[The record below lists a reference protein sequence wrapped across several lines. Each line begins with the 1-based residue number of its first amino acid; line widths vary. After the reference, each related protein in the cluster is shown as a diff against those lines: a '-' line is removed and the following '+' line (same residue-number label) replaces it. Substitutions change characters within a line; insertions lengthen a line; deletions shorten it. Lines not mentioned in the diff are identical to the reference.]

1 MQGGEEFM
9 STSNF
14 FKHWPTVLLGVIVA
28 VVLFMAIVTYQVNQN
43 ECAVITTLGRIE
55 QVSPEPGLHLRWP
68 YPFQRIYKF
77 DRRTRCFE
85 GNAGKLEESTT
96 ADGQNILIGIFV
108 NYRISNPELFF
119 TSFER
124 ISEAEKQLN
133 NWMRDSRN
141 ATFGRYRF
149 SQIINTDPQKMKL
162 GAIQDEILKELVER
176 AAPFGLE
183 IQSVGI
189 NTINVPTTISEEVFK
204 RMIQERKVV
213 AQDYLSRGAQEAS
226 DIRTKAEQ
234 SRAEILTNA
243 EATAKSIRAEGDA
256 EAAKYY
262 EVFKENP
269 ELAVFL
275 RKLDSLR
282 RIMKGRTT
290 LVLDTNAAPFDLL
303 KPGAEKLKPVVG
315 PVAR

>member
-1 MQGGEEFM
+1 M
-9 STSNF
+9 SSERF
-14 FKHWPTVLLGVIVA
+14 LRHWPTVLLGVIVA
-28 VVLFMAIVTYQVNQN
+28 AVLFAAIVTYRVNQN
-43 ECAVITTLGRIE
+43 ECAVVTMLGRI
-55 QVSPEPGLHLRWP
+55 QQGSPGPGLHLRWP
-68 YPFQRIYKF
+68 YPFQRVYKF

-96 ADGQNILIGIFV
+96 ADGQNVLIGTFV
-108 NYRISNPELFF
+108 NYRISDPKLFF

-124 ISEAEKQLN
+124 IGEAEKQLN

-141 ATFGRYRF
+141 AVFGRYRF
-149 SQIINTDPQKMKL
+149 AQIINTDPAKMKL
-162 GAIQDEILKELVER
+162 GVMQDEILRELADR

-183 IQSVGI
+183 IQFVGI
-189 NTINVPTTISEEVFK
+189 NVINVPTTISEEVFK

-226 DIRTKAEQ
+226 DIRTKADQ
-234 SRAEILTNA
+234 KRAEILTNA
-243 EATAKSIRAEGDA
+243 EATAKSIRAQGDA

-269 ELAVFL
+269 ELAAFL

-282 RIMKGRTT
+282 QIMKGRTT

-303 KPGAEKLKPVVG
+303 KIGADKLAPAAG
-315 PVAR
+315 PVAH

>member
-1 MQGGEEFM
+1 
-9 STSNF
+9 
-14 FKHWPTVLLGVIVA
+14 
-28 VVLFMAIVTYQVNQN
+28 
-43 ECAVITTLGRIE
+43 
-55 QVSPEPGLHLRWP
+55 
-68 YPFQRIYKF
+68 
-77 DRRTRCFE
+77 
-85 GNAGKLEESTT
+85 
-96 ADGQNILIGIFV
+96 
-108 NYRISNPELFF
+108 
-119 TSFER
+119 
-124 ISEAEKQLN
+124 
-133 NWMRDSRN
+133 
-141 ATFGRYRF
+141 
-149 SQIINTDPQKMKL
+149 
-162 GAIQDEILKELVER
+162 
-176 AAPFGLE
+176 
-183 IQSVGI
+183 
-189 NTINVPTTISEEVFK
+189 
-204 RMIQERKVV
+204 MIQERKVV